1 MSVKFLL
8 DQNIRADTLEFLRT
22 LGLDVTST
30 RELGLEQAADDEI
43 VKIAQTLGAVTITFN
58 MDFADIR
65 FYPPSAHSGVI
76 RLRIEPQTIEVV
88 HPILKNLFTTIPH
101 DQFKGAL
108 TTVTKDKIRI
118 RHK

>member
-1 MSVKFLL
+1 MSVTFLL

-22 LGLDVTST
+22 LGLEVTST
-30 RELGLEQAADDEI
+30 RELGLEQAPDDEI
-43 VKIAQTLGAVTITFN
+43 VMVARNLDAVIVTFN

-65 FYPPSAHSGVI
+65 FYPPSAHTGVI

-88 HPILKNLFTTIPH
+88 HPILKNLFTSIPH
-101 DQFKGAL
+101 DQLKGAL

>member
-1 MSVKFLL
+1 MSVTFLL

-30 RELGLEQAADDEI
+30 RELGLQQASDDEI
-43 VKIAQTLGAVTITFN
+43 AKVARDIDAVIVTFN

-65 FYPPSAHSGVI
+65 FYPLGAHAGVS

-88 HPILKNLFTTIPH
+88 HPILENLFTTIPGE
-101 DQFKGAL
+101 QFQGAL
-108 TTVTKDKIRI
+108 TTGTKDKIRI